1 MTKEDQ
7 SLKNACDYLLDSVEG
22 FRNEN
27 GKLLMQ
33 IENLKSEIESRNIQ
47 INTLSAEAY
56 RLQAFIT
63 KFFNQTNVDVSP
75 KAEVVTEQKCNE

>member
-1 MTKEDQ
+1 MTKDEQ

-33 IENLKSEIESRNIQ
+33 IENLKGEIESRNIQ

-63 KFFNQTNVDVSP
+63 KFFNKEGV
-75 KAEVVTEQKCNE
+75 